1 MQSGDSALLLGGDSP
16 IGGGASALGFAPGC
30 CRRWVLGGCCC
41 PHAPTPTLQAG
52 AERAGRMPPAFTWEA
67 AKPSTAPQRGAG
79 PSPDRRSGSSPV
91 VQSVESGSVETQRAK
106 EETLHQRD
114 ALHERLSAAQLPSQK
129 IGL

>member
-1 MQSGDSALLLGGDSP
+1 MLLGGDSP

-52 AERAGRMPPAFTWEA
+52 AERAGRMPQA

-79 PSPDRRSGSSPV
+79 PSPDRRSGWSPV

-106 EETLHQRD
+106 VETLHQRD

>member
-52 AERAGRMPPAFTWEA
+52 AERAGRMPRA

-79 PSPDRRSGSSPV
+79 PSPDRRSGWSPV

-106 EETLHQRD
+106 VETLHQRD